1 MATLFSSHPATAI
14 AALAEEAAA
23 GGVLRRFERLQ
34 RVGMLGFIALL
45 LVLAVALLAALQ
57 GAHAQQLMQV
67 VLVATPAL
75 AGAGAM
81 WLLRRT
87 RALVQAG
94 LQAQAALA
102 QASLRDPLT
111 GAYNRR
117 ALDFK
122 LDALLR
128 QARERHQPLAV
139 LALDLDGFKAVN
151 DGHGHAAGDAAL
163 REVVARLHAAVG
175 EADLVARTGG
185 DEFVIALQPGTDEAA
200 AQAVGRRLMQA
211 LAEPV
216 ALPGGSAAR
225 LGVSVG
231 VALCPREGAGARA
244 LLEAADAACCAAKR
258 GGKNRVEVAGPAGV
272 GRCGGHRP

>member
-1 MATLFSSHPATAI
+1 MATLFSPFPAAVPTLVED
-14 AALAEEAAA
+14 AAS
-23 GGVLRRFERLQ
+23 GSVFRRFERLQ
-34 RVGMLGFIALL
+34 QLGLIGFIALL

-57 GAHAQQLMQV
+57 GARAQQLMQA

-75 AGAGAM
+75 AGAGAL

-117 ALDFK
+117 ALDLK

-128 QARERHQPLAV
+128 QARERRQPLAV

-175 EADLVARTGG
+175 EADVVARTGG
-185 DEFVIALQPGTDEAA
+185 DEFVIALQPPADEAA
-200 AQAVGRRLMQA
+200 ARAVGRRLLQA

-216 ALPGGSAAR
+216 TLPGGARSR

-231 VALCPREGAGARA
+231 VAMSPRDGAGARA
-244 LLEAADAACCAAKR
+244 LLEAADAACYAAKR
-258 GGKNRVEVAGPAGV
+258 GGKHRVEVAQTARV
-272 GRCGGHRP
+272 A